1 MSDPVVLPTKA
12 NEEVLDLRQ
21 YWKVINKSK
30 FKILSFAMAI
40 TLFTIVVV
48 MSITPSYQSTATLL
62 IEAEAAKAV
71 SIEDVY
77 GINSAQK
84 EYFLTQFEI
93 LKSKSLSEKVI
104 KDMSLKDKIEFAGD
118 PSSFSLKG
126 WIKSVLGLS
135 NSGDV
140 LSEEDI
146 ERIKN
151 HQILDVFVKK
161 LSISPIRK
169 TQLVNIT
176 FESEDPKLAADIAN
190 TLGETYIQNYITSKN
205 NVTKK
210 AEVWLNSR
218 LEGLEENLRLSEDE
232 LQNFIT
238 ENELTVINGVAEI
251 TGERLQALQKRLIE
265 EEQIKAQINSVNE
278 IFKSNGAKDISE
290 LAGLEIIASNKTVQ
304 DFKQDQIAVQRKLSD
319 LGQVYGPKH
328 PKMYSA
334 KAELVAINDRINA
347 EIINL
352 AENSEKLLTA
362 ANTRIKNIKSD
373 IEATRIEHQH
383 NLKLENKYIRFKRQ
397 VSTNR
402 KLYDTFIERAKET
415 SITSDFESAH
425 ARFTDR
431 ASIPILPSKPK
442 KGLIVVLAFIAS
454 LAVGVVFV
462 FVIDAL
468 NDSFRTT
475 EEIENKLGQRL
486 LGLIPLVKHDK
497 DKDLSLHCFYKKD
510 QRAFSESIRTLRTS
524 FTLTNIDK
532 AQQVIQV
539 TSSQPNEGKT
549 TTSINIAFAMAQ
561 MESVLLID
569 ADMRRPSICKLFGL
583 PAYHPGLA
591 NLIAGTEK
599 LEDCIYKDEQSGIDV
614 LTAGMIPP
622 NPLELL
628 SSPKFVELLADFR
641 TKYDRIVIDMAP
653 TQAVSDALVVSKYV
667 DSLIYIIRADY
678 TRQKVAKNG
687 IGRLLEV
694 NAKLAGVVLNYVDV
708 SKKENYEGYH
718 GYYDYYAYN
727 SDETN

>member
-1 MSDPVVLPTKA
+1 MSEPVVLPGKV

-30 FKILSFAMAI
+30 IKIVSFAMAI

-48 MSITPSYQSTATLL
+48 MSMTPSYTSTATLL

-77 GINSAQK
+77 GINSTQK

-104 KDMSLKDKIEFAGD
+104 KDMNLKDRIEFAGD
-118 PSSFSLKG
+118 PSKFSLKG
-126 WIKSVLGLS
+126 WIKSSLGLS
-135 NSGDV
+135 SDDET
-140 LSEEDI
+140 LSQEDI
-146 ERIKN
+146 DRIKN
-151 HQILDVFVKK
+151 HQVLDVFFKK

-176 FESEDPKLAADIAN
+176 FESEDPKLAAEIAN
-190 TLGETYIQNYITSKN
+190 TLGDTYIKNYIVEKN
-205 NVTKK
+205 NITKK
-210 AEVWLNSR
+210 AEIWLNSR
-218 LEGLEENLRLSEDE
+218 IKELEENLRISEDK
-232 LQNFIT
+232 LQDFIAK
-238 ENELTVINGVAEI
+238 NELTVINGVSEI
-251 TGERLQALQKRLIE
+251 TGERLQALQGRLIE
-265 EEQIKAQINSVNE
+265 EEQVKAQINSVNQ
-278 IFKSNGAKDISE
+278 IFKNNGEQDISE

-304 DFKQDQIAVQRKLSD
+304 DFKKEQITVQRKLSD
-319 LGQVYGPKH
+319 LSQVYGPKH
-328 PKMYSA
+328 PKIYSA
-334 KAELVAINDRINA
+334 KAELLAIDNRINS

-352 AENSEKLLTA
+352 AKNSEKLLTA
-362 ANTRIKNIKSD
+362 ANTRIQNIRND
-373 IEATRIEHQH
+373 IEITRVEHQQ
-383 NLKLENKYIRFKRQ
+383 NLKLENEYIRFKRQ

-425 ARFTDR
+425 AKFTDR
-431 ASIPILPSKPK
+431 ASIPISPSKPK
-442 KGLIVVLAFIAS
+442 KSLIVILAFIGS

-475 EEIENKLGQRL
+475 EDIEVNLGQRL
-486 LGLIPLVKHDK
+486 LGLIPLVEHDK
-497 DKDLSLHCFYKKD
+497 DKDLSLHCFYEKGH
-510 QRAFSESIRTLRTS
+510 RAFSESIRTLRTS
-524 FTLTNIDK
+524 FTLTHIDK
-532 AQQVIQV
+532 PQQVIQV

-561 MESVLLID
+561 MEKVLLID

-583 PAYHPGLA
+583 PAYQPGLA

-599 LEDCIYKDEQSGIDV
+599 LEDCIYKDEESGVDV
-614 LTAGMIPP
+614 ITAGMIPP

-628 SSPKFVELLADFR
+628 SSSRFTELLTDLR

-653 TQAVSDALVVSKYV
+653 TQAVSDALVVSKLV
-667 DSLIYIIRADY
+667 DSLIYVVRADF
-678 TRQKVAKNG
+678 TRQKAAKNG

-727 SDETN
+727 SDESR

>member
-1 MSDPVVLPTKA
+1 MSEPVVLPNKV

-30 FKILSFAMAI
+30 AKILSFAFAI
-40 TLFTIVVV
+40 TMFTVVVV
-48 MSITPSYQSTATLL
+48 MSMTPSYKSTATLL

-77 GINSAQK
+77 GINSTQK

-104 KDMSLKDKIEFAGD
+104 KDMNLKDKIEFSGD
-118 PSSFSLKG
+118 PSAFSLKG
-126 WIKSVLGLS
+126 WIKSTLGLS
-135 NSGDV
+135 GIGSDE
-140 LSEEDI
+140 LTADDI
-146 ERIKN
+146 ERIEN
-151 HQILDVFVKK
+151 HKVLDVFLEK

-176 FESEDPKLAADIAN
+176 FESEDPKLAAQVAN
-190 TLGETYIQNYITSKN
+190 TLGETYIKNYIVEKSN
-205 NVTKK
+205 ITKK

-218 LEGLEENLRLSEDE
+218 IKELEENLRISEDE
-232 LQNFIT
+232 LQEFISK
-238 ENELTVINGVAEI
+238 NELTVINGVAAI
-251 TGERLQALQKRLIE
+251 TGERLKALQTRLIE
-265 EEQIKAQINSVNE
+265 EEQIKAQINSVNQ
-278 IFKSNGAKDISE
+278 IFKTNGEQNISE

-304 DFKQDQIAVQRKLSD
+304 DFKKEQITVQRKLSD
-319 LGQVYGPKH
+319 LSQVYGPKH
-328 PKMYSA
+328 PKIYSA
-334 KAELVAINDRINA
+334 KAELLAIDARINA

-352 AENSEKLLTA
+352 AKNSEKLLTA
-362 ANTRIKNIKSD
+362 ANTRIQNIRND
-373 IEATRIEHQH
+373 IEVTRVEHQR
-383 NLKLENKYIRFKRQ
+383 NLKLENKYIRYKRQ

-415 SITSDFESAH
+415 AITSDFESAH
-425 ARFTDR
+425 AKFTDR
-431 ASIPILPSKPK
+431 ASVPILPSKPK
-442 KGLIVVLAFIAS
+442 KALIVILAFVAS
-454 LAVGVVFV
+454 VAIGIVFV

-475 EEIENKLGQRL
+475 EDIEVNLGQRL
-486 LGLIPLVKHDK
+486 LGLIPLVEHDK
-497 DKDLSLHCFYKKD
+497 DKDLSLHCFYEKGNN
-510 QRAFSESIRTLRTS
+510 AFSESIRTLRTS
-524 FTLTNIDK
+524 FTLTHIDR
-532 AQQVIQV
+532 AQQVIQI

-549 TTSINIAFAMAQ
+549 TTSINIAFAMSQ

-583 PAYHPGLA
+583 PAYQPGLA
-591 NLIAGTEK
+591 NIIAGTEK
-599 LEDCIYKDEQSGIDV
+599 LEDCIYKDEISGIDV
-614 LTAGMIPP
+614 ITAGMIPP

-628 SSPKFVELLADFR
+628 SSSKFTDLLDHLR

-667 DSLIYIIRADY
+667 DSLIYIVRADH

-727 SDETN
+727 SDND